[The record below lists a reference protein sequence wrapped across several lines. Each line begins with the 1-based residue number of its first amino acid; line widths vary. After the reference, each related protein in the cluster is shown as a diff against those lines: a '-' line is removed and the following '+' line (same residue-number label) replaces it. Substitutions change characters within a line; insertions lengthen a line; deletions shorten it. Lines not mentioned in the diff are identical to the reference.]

1 MRLWST
7 VVSQLEVRPRATT
20 AESGGRSA
28 LAEPPLQVRDRGR
41 HLRARPVLADRG
53 HRPGAVADHVRERLR
68 IVQERIGRDVRP
80 DVALRGEAVA
90 FRARADE
97 RLLSELELRVRAT
110 LHPRLVLVGRQH
122 LDPREHRGVLQPAEL
137 GALTA
142 EGAELRRPEARV
154 VALPGNRIELAA

>member
-7 VVSQLEVRPRATT
+7 VVSQLEVRPRETT

-28 LAEPPLQVRDRGR
+28 LAATACSSLAEPPLQVRDRGR

-97 RLLSELELRVRAT
+97 RLLSELELRV
-110 LHPRLVLVGRQH
+110 
-122 LDPREHRGVLQPAEL
+122 
-137 GALTA
+137 
-142 EGAELRRPEARV
+142 
-154 VALPGNRIELAA
+154 